1 MSRSDDVDTMR
12 QLNEEEEEGA
22 TASAKDASIYLSIY
36 LHSAFRRGQRLSS
49 YVEKTSSSHTH
60 IE

>member
-12 QLNEEEEEGA
+12 QLNEEEGA
-22 TASAKDASIYLSIY
+22 TASAEDAPIYLSIY